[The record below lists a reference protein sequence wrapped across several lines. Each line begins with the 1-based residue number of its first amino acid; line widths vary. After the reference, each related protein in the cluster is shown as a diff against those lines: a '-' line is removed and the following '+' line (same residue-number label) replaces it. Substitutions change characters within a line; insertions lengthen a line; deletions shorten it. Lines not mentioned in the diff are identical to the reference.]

1 MQKLPLEMKT
11 LNKEM
16 FFIVNNKDA
25 LLGMSKPINKSY
37 VMKKIWQ
44 KDDLATNI
52 LVNNFTV
59 GKDLDFDERL
69 AKYDV
74 KGSMAHC
81 KMLAETGIISQEESG
96 QMLYVLNTI
105 LDKIEDGSFEIDK
118 EAEDIHSQIEAILIE
133 ELGDTG
139 KKIHTARSRNDQV
152 LLDIKLYLLDEIR
165 EITALTDEFFQI
177 LIKLADQHK
186 NVLLPGY
193 THLQIAMPSSFGLWF
208 GAYAEALLDDVEMLF
223 STKNIINK
231 NPLGSAAG
239 YGSSFPINR
248 ESTTYNLGFQSMNY
262 NSVYAQMTRG
272 KSEKLLSMAMA
283 TLAGTL
289 AKFAY
294 DVCLYLNQ
302 NFDFISFPKEF
313 TTGSSIMPHKKNPD
327 IFELVRARC
336 NRIQALPNELILLTN
351 NLPSGYHRDVQLTKE
366 ILFPAI
372 DSLKE
377 CLEIVSYTL
386 PNIQVKDG
394 ILEDEKYKYLFSVEK
409 INQEVKNGSSFRDA
423 YVKVGQ
429 EIENNEFEFEPGDL
443 DYTHQGSL
451 GNLCL
456 DKIEYQ
462 FNKLKN
468 KLLG

>member
-1 MQKLPLEMKT
+1 
-11 LNKEM
+11 
-16 FFIVNNKDA
+16 
-25 LLGMSKPINKSY
+25 
-37 VMKKIWQ
+37 MKKIWQ
-44 KDDLATNI
+44 KDNLATNI
-52 LVNNFTV
+52 LVNTFTV

-74 KGSMAHC
+74 KGSIAHC
-81 KMLAETGIISQEESG
+81 IMLAEVGIISKEESDK
-96 QMLYVLNTI
+96 MVVVLATI
-105 LDKIEDGSFEIDK
+105 LQDIEDGNFQIDK
-118 EAEDIHSQIEAILIE
+118 NAEDIHSQVESILIE
-133 ELGDTG
+133 ELGDIG

-165 EITALTDEFFQI
+165 EITVLTDGFFQL
-177 LIKLADQHK
+177 LIQLAEQHK

-223 STKNIINK
+223 SVKNIINK

-239 YGSSFPINR
+239 YGSSFPIDR
-248 ESTTYNLGFQSMNY
+248 ESTTYNLGFKTMNY
-262 NSVYAQMTRG
+262 NAVYAQMTRG
-272 KSEKLLSMAMA
+272 KSEKMLAMSMA

-289 AKFAY
+289 GKFAY
-294 DVCLYLNQ
+294 DVCLYLSQ

-336 NRIQALPNELILLTN
+336 NRIQSLPNELILLTN

-377 CLEIVSYTL
+377 CLEILNYTL
-386 PNIQVKDG
+386 PNIQVRER
-394 ILEDEKYKYLFSVEK
+394 ILEDEKYKHLFSVEK
-409 INQEVKNGSSFRDA
+409 INEEVKKGSSFRDA
-423 YVKVGQ
+423 YVKIGQ
-429 EIENNEFEFEPGDL
+429 EIENNEFEFEVGNIDH
-443 DYTHQGSL
+443 THQGSI

-456 DKIEYQ
+456 GKIEYQ

>member
-1 MQKLPLEMKT
+1 
-11 LNKEM
+11 
-16 FFIVNNKDA
+16 
-25 LLGMSKPINKSY
+25 
-37 VMKKIWQ
+37 MKKIWQ
-44 KDDLATNI
+44 KDNTATNI
-52 LVNNFTV
+52 LVNKFTV

-81 KMLAETGIISQEESG
+81 KMLAEVGIISHDESEK
-96 QMLYVLNTI
+96 MLSVLAGI
-105 LDKIEDGSFEIDK
+105 LEDIENGTFEIDK
-118 EAEDIHSQIEAILIE
+118 SAEDIHSQVESILIE
-133 ELGDTG
+133 KLGDTG

-152 LLDIKLYLLDEIR
+152 LLDIKLYLVDEIR
-165 EITALTDEFFQI
+165 EITALTDKFFQI
-177 LIKLADQHK
+177 LIKLAEQHK

-208 GAYAEALLDDVEMLF
+208 GAYAEALLDDVEQLF
-223 STKNIINK
+223 SVKNIINK

-239 YGSSFPINR
+239 YGSSFPIDR

-272 KSEKLLSMAMA
+272 KSEKMLSMAMA

-289 AKFAY
+289 GKFSY
-294 DVCLYLNQ
+294 DVCLYLSQ

-336 NRIQALPNELILLTN
+336 NRIQSLPNEFILLTN
-351 NLPSGYHRDVQLTKE
+351 NLPSGYHRDMQLTKE

-377 CLEIVSYTL
+377 CLEILNYTL

-409 INQEVKNGSSFRDA
+409 INEEVKNGSSFRDA

-429 EIENNEFEFEPGDL
+429 EIENNEFDFEIENL
-443 DYTHQGSL
+443 NHTHQGSI

>member
-1 MQKLPLEMKT
+1 
-11 LNKEM
+11 
-16 FFIVNNKDA
+16 
-25 LLGMSKPINKSY
+25 
-37 VMKKIWQ
+37 MKKIWQ

-52 LVNNFTV
+52 LVNKFTV

-81 KMLAETGIISQEESG
+81 KMLAEVGVITKEESL
-96 QMLYVLNTI
+96 QILEVLESV
-105 LDKIEDGSFEIDK
+105 LKDIENDTFVIDI
-118 EAEDIHSQIEAILIE
+118 EAEDIHSQVEAILIE
-133 ELGDTG
+133 KLGDTG

-165 EITALTDEFFQI
+165 EIASLTNDFFQI
-177 LIKLADQHK
+177 LVKLADQHK
-186 NVLLPGY
+186 DVLLPGY
-193 THLQIAMPSSFGLWF
+193 THLQIAMPSSFGLWL
-208 GAYAEALLDDVEMLF
+208 GAYAESILDDIEMLF
-223 STKNIINK
+223 SVKNIINK

-248 ESTTYNLGFQSMNY
+248 EMTTYELGFQTLNY

-272 KSEKLLSMAMA
+272 KSEKMLAMAMA
-283 TLAGTL
+283 TLAGSL
-289 AKFAY
+289 GKFAY

-302 NFDFISFPKEF
+302 NFNFISFPKEF

-366 ILFPAI
+366 ILFPGI

-377 CLEIVSYTL
+377 CLEILCYTL
-386 PNIQVKDG
+386 PNIEVRDG

-409 INQEVKNGSSFRDA
+409 INEEVQSGLSFRDA
-423 YVKVGQ
+423 YVKIGK
-429 EIENNEFEFEPGDL
+429 EIENNEFGFEPKNL
-443 DYTHQGSL
+443 NHTHQGSI

-456 DKIEYQ
+456 DKVTYQ
-462 FNKLKN
+462 FNKLISKI
-468 KLLG
+468 LG

>member
-1 MQKLPLEMKT
+1 
-11 LNKEM
+11 
-16 FFIVNNKDA
+16 
-25 LLGMSKPINKSY
+25 
-37 VMKKIWQ
+37 MKKIWQ

-52 LVNNFTV
+52 LVSQFTV

-81 KMLAETGIISQEESG
+81 KMLAETGIISDEESE
-96 QMLYVLNTI
+96 QMISVLEEI
-105 LDKIEDGSFEIDK
+105 LNDIENGSFEIDK
-118 EAEDIHSQIEAILIE
+118 EAEDIHSQVEAILIE
-133 ELGDTG
+133 KLGDTG

-177 LIKLADQHK
+177 LIRLADQHK
-186 NVLLPGY
+186 NILLPGY

-223 STKNIINK
+223 SVKNIINK

-239 YGSSFPINR
+239 YGSSFPIDR

-272 KSEKLLSMAMA
+272 KSEKMLSMAMA

-289 AKFAY
+289 GKFSY
-294 DVCLYLNQ
+294 DVCLYLSQ

-336 NRIQALPNELILLTN
+336 NRIQSLPNELILLTN

-377 CLEIVSYTL
+377 CLEILNYTF

-409 INQEVKNGSSFRDA
+409 INEEVKKGSSFRDA

-429 EIENNEFEFEPGDL
+429 EIENNQFEFEPGNL
-443 DYTHQGSL
+443 DHTHQGSI

>member
-1 MQKLPLEMKT
+1 
-11 LNKEM
+11 
-16 FFIVNNKDA
+16 
-25 LLGMSKPINKSY
+25 
-37 VMKKIWQ
+37 MKKIWQ
-44 KDDLATNI
+44 KGDNATNI

-81 KMLAETGIISQEESG
+81 TMLAEVGIISNEESK
-96 QMLYVLNTI
+96 QMLSVLEEI
-105 LDKIEDGSFEIDK
+105 LKDIENGTFKIDK
-118 EAEDIHSQIEAILIE
+118 NSEDIHSQIESILIAK
-133 ELGDTG
+133 LGDTG

-152 LLDIKLYLLDEIR
+152 LLDIKLYLIDEIR
-165 EITALTDEFFQI
+165 EITTLTDEFFQI
-177 LIKLADQHK
+177 LIKLADRHK

-208 GAYAEALLDDVEMLF
+208 GAYAEALLDDVEMFL
-223 STKNIINK
+223 SVKNIINK

-239 YGSSFPINR
+239 YGSSFPIDR
-248 ESTTYNLGFQSMNY
+248 ESTTCNLGFQSMHY

-272 KSEKLLSMAMA
+272 KSEKMVSMAMA

-289 AKFAY
+289 GKFAY
-294 DVCLYLNQ
+294 DVCLYLSQ

-336 NRIQALPNELILLTN
+336 SRIQSLPNEFILLTN
-351 NLPSGYHRDVQLTKE
+351 NLPSGYHRDMQLTKE

-377 CLEIVSYTL
+377 CLDILNSTL
-386 PNIQVKDG
+386 PNIQVKNG
-394 ILEDEKYKYLFSVEK
+394 ILEDEKYKYIFSVEK
-409 INQEVKNGSSFRDA
+409 INEEVKNGSSFRDA

-429 EIENNEFEFEPGDL
+429 EIENNEFSFDFETGNL
-443 DYTHQGSL
+443 NHTHQGSI

-462 FNKLKN
+462 FNILKN

>member
-1 MQKLPLEMKT
+1 
-11 LNKEM
+11 
-16 FFIVNNKDA
+16 
-25 LLGMSKPINKSY
+25 
-37 VMKKIWQ
+37 MKKIWQ

-52 LVNNFTV
+52 LVNKFTV

-81 KMLAETGIISQEESG
+81 KMLAETGIISGEESE
-96 QMLYVLNTI
+96 QMLSVLADI
-105 LDKIEDGSFEIDK
+105 LNDIESGNFVIDK
-118 EAEDIHSQIEAILIE
+118 EAEDIHSQVEAILIE
-133 ELGDTG
+133 KLGDTG

-186 NVLLPGY
+186 NKLLPGY
-193 THLQIAMPSSFGLWF
+193 THFQIAMPSSFGLWL
-208 GAYAEALLDDVEMLF
+208 GAYAEALLDDVELLF
-223 STKNIINK
+223 SVKNIINK

-239 YGSSFPINR
+239 YGSSFPIDR

-272 KSEKLLSMAMA
+272 KSEKMLSMAMA

-289 AKFAY
+289 GKFSY
-294 DVCLYLNQ
+294 DVCLYLSQ

-377 CLEIVSYTL
+377 CLGILNYTL

-409 INQEVKNGSSFRDA
+409 INEEVKKGSSFRDA

-429 EIENNEFEFEPGDL
+429 EIENNEFEFETGNL
-443 DYTHQGSL
+443 NHTHQGSI

>member
-1 MQKLPLEMKT
+1 
-11 LNKEM
+11 
-16 FFIVNNKDA
+16 
-25 LLGMSKPINKSY
+25 
-37 VMKKIWQ
+37 MKKIWQ
-44 KDDLATNI
+44 KDNNATNI
-52 LVNNFTV
+52 LVNKFTV

-74 KGSMAHC
+74 KGSIAHC
-81 KMLAETGIISQEESG
+81 MMLAEVGIITKEES
-96 QMLYVLNTI
+96 
-105 LDKIEDGSFEIDK
+105 DKILFVLAEILEDIENGMFEIDK
-118 EAEDIHSQIEAILIE
+118 SAEDIHSQVESILIE
-133 ELGDTG
+133 KLGDTG

-152 LLDIKLYLLDEIR
+152 LLDIKLYLVDEIR

-177 LIKLADQHK
+177 LIKLAEQHK

-223 STKNIINK
+223 SVKNIINK

-239 YGSSFPINR
+239 YGSSFPIDR
-248 ESTTYNLGFQSMNY
+248 ESTMYNLGFQSMNY

-272 KSEKLLSMAMA
+272 KSEKILSMAMA

-289 AKFAY
+289 GKFSY
-294 DVCLYLNQ
+294 DVCLYLSQ

-336 NRIQALPNELILLTN
+336 NRIQSLPNEFILLTN
-351 NLPSGYHRDVQLTKE
+351 NLPSGYHRDMQLTKE

-377 CLEIVSYTL
+377 CLEILNYTL
-386 PNIQVKDG
+386 PNIQVKEG

-409 INQEVKNGSSFRDA
+409 INEEVKNGRSFRDA

-429 EIENNEFEFEPGDL
+429 EIENNEFDFEIENL
-443 DYTHQGSL
+443 SHTHQGSI

>member
-1 MQKLPLEMKT
+1 
-11 LNKEM
+11 
-16 FFIVNNKDA
+16 
-25 LLGMSKPINKSY
+25 
-37 VMKKIWQ
+37 MKKIWQ
-44 KDDLATNI
+44 KGDLATNI
-52 LVNNFTV
+52 LVNSFTV
-59 GKDLDFDERL
+59 GRDLDFDERL

-81 KMLAETGIISQEESG
+81 KMLAETGIISGEESEK
-96 QMLYVLNTI
+96 MLFILETI
-105 LDKIEDGSFEIDK
+105 LNDIENGSFEIDK

-133 ELGDTG
+133 KLGDTG

-152 LLDIKLYLLDEIR
+152 LTDIKLYLLDEIR
-165 EITALTDEFFQI
+165 EITVRTDEFFQI
-177 LIKLADQHK
+177 LTGLADRHK

-208 GAYAEALLDDVEMLF
+208 GAYAEALLDDVELLF
-223 STKNIINK
+223 SVKNIINK

-239 YGSSFPINR
+239 YGSSFPIDR
-248 ESTTYNLGFQSMNY
+248 ESTTYHLGFQSMNY
-262 NSVYAQMTRG
+262 NAVYAQMTRG
-272 KSEKLLSMAMA
+272 KSEKLLAMSMAA
-283 TLAGTL
+283 LAGTL
-289 AKFAY
+289 SKFAY

-336 NRIQALPNELILLTN
+336 NRIQSLPNELIMLTN

-377 CLEIVSYTL
+377 CLEILNYTL

-409 INQEVKNGSSFRDA
+409 INEKVKNGSSFRDA
-423 YVKVGQ
+423 YIKIGQ
-429 EIENNEFEFEPGDL
+429 EIENNEFEFQSGTL
-443 DYTHQGSL
+443 NHTHQGSI